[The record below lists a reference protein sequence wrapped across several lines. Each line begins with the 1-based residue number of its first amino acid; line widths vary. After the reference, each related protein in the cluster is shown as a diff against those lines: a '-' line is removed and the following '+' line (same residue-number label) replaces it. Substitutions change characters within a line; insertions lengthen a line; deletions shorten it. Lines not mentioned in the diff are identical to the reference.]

1 MELLYTDAAMVVCVK
16 PVGVD
21 SEQGL
26 TALLS
31 AQLPGSFYPVHRL
44 DTAVGGVLVMA
55 RTEKAA
61 AVLSEAVRTRRLVK
75 EYRAVVSGRPEEGV
89 WEDLLF
95 WDSRRRKSF
104 PVARPRKG
112 VKEARLTCRVLAEA
126 EWESKR
132 LSLLALVL
140 DTGRTHQIRV
150 QCASRR
156 HPLLG
161 DGKYG
166 SRERRCTP
174 ALWAYRLTLPHPE
187 TGEMQCFSAPPPAT
201 FPFDLFEEMSL

>member
-1 MELLYTDAAMVVCVK
+1 MKLLFSDPHMAVCVK
-16 PVGVD
+16 PVGLD
-21 SEQGL
+21 SEKGVPEQLAG
-26 TALLS
+26 
-31 AQLPGSFYPVHRL
+31 QLPGPFYPVHRL
-44 DTAVGGVLVMA
+44 DAAVGGVLVLA

-61 AVLSEAVRTRRLVK
+61 AVLSEAVRERKLHK
-75 EYRAVVSGRPEEGV
+75 EYRAVVNGRPEEGV

-104 PVARPRKG
+104 PADRPRKG
-112 VKEARLTCRVLAEA
+112 VKEARLTCRVLAETPDETGTLA
-126 EWESKR
+126 
-132 LSLLALVL
+132 LLGLVL

-166 SRERRCTP
+166 SRDHRCSP
-174 ALWAYRLTLPHPE
+174 ALWAYRLTLPHPVS
-187 TGEMQCFSAPPPAT
+187 GEMLTFTAPLPAV
-201 FPFDLFEEMSL
+201 FPFDLFTKE